1 MITSSECWMK
11 DTCKK
16 YQNFS
21 KDCPCRTDDV
31 FCIKLFKLQQ
41 LYDLS
46 LLTDK
51 QRVRIPLRIDAD
63 GTDRKE
69 FERLSSIESD
79 VIRYFAE
86 QGNSLYIYSMN
97 VGNGKTT
104 WAIRLLQSYL
114 TSVWYKCDIDCKAL
128 FVSVP
133 KYLIAVKDNI
143 SEVNEYAQHVKKY
156 IYSADI
162 VVFDDIATKSA
173 TQFEHEMLF
182 NMIDTRVNLGKSN
195 IFTSNMDYTGL
206 VNTVGERIASRIFNT
221 SEKIKFEGK
230 DKRAL
235 GVGV

>member
-1 MITSSECWMK
+1 MK

-16 YQNFS
+16 YQNLS
-21 KDCPCRTDDV
+21 KDCECRTDDI

-46 LLTDK
+46 LLTEK
-51 QRVRIPLRIDAD
+51 QRIRIPLRIDAD
-63 GTDRKE
+63 GTDQSA
-69 FERLSSIESD
+69 FERLSVIESD
-79 VIRYFAE
+79 VVRYFGE
-86 QGNSLYIYSMN
+86 SGNSLYIYSSN

-104 WAIRLLQSYL
+104 WAIRLIQSYL
-114 TSVWYKCDIDCKAL
+114 TNVWYKCDIDCKAL

-133 KYLIAVKDNI
+133 KYLVAIKDNI

-156 IYSADI
+156 VYSADI

-173 TQFEHEMLF
+173 TQFEHEILF
-182 NMIDTRVNLGKSN
+182 NMIDARVNLGKSN
-195 IFTSNMDYTGL
+195 IFTSNMDYVGL

-221 SEKIKFEGK
+221 SEKIRFDGQ

-235 GVGV
+235 GVGI